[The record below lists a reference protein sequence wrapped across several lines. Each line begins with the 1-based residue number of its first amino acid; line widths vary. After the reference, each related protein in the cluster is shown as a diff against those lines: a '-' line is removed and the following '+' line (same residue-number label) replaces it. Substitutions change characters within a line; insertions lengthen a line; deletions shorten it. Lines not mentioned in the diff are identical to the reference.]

1 MEMKRLAGRLVGQ
14 SDGDVGGG
22 GKDWEELDW
31 CTSCRLTDIQHA
43 QKGTSFKRGQKK
55 TCYKLVFG
63 VCCSIVMLQ

>member
-55 TCYKLVFG
+55 LVTSWSL
-63 VCCSIVMLQ
+63 VYAAAA